1 MYLSQSRLPKHGGRD
16 DNPLKYRI
24 SQKQAKAMSHYR
36 KNKLRALLRESRPTI
51 ATHVHSTWPG
61 LMEVIGSTG
70 LLDYVEL
77 SAQYAPYDLY
87 ALDNFAMAGDLYDT
101 PAMIKID
108 PEPRY
113 FMAQRAVGSGFQSIL
128 FADLR
133 SVKEVEDAVASV
145 RAEPKGKN
153 GSSMN
158 RAAKYFYGGSEEYVK
173 YCDDIVIAIMIEKKS
188 LYDHLEEVLQMDI
201 DMIQFGPSDFSMSL
215 GVPGQTSHPKVVEAY
230 ENTVRLSLKYDKHPR
245 VELADSSN
253 AEKWLQMG
261 VKDFCIGWDVR
272 IMRDY
277 LMQNATPLRRQ
288 LGV

>member
-1 MYLSQSRLPKHGGRD
+1 
-16 DNPLKYRI
+16 
-24 SQKQAKAMSHYR
+24 MSHYR
-36 KNKLRALLRESRPTI
+36 KNKLRAFLRDSKPTV

-70 LLDYVEL
+70 LVDYVEL

-87 ALDNFAMAGDLYDT
+87 ALDNFAMAADLYDV

-113 FMAQRAVGSGFQSIL
+113 FMAQRAIGSGFQSVL

-133 SVKEVEDAVASV
+133 SVREVEDAVLSV

-153 GSSMN
+153 GSAMN
-158 RAAKYFYGGSEEYVK
+158 RASKYFYGGSEEFVRH
-173 YCDDIVIAIMIEKKS
+173 CDDIVIAIMIEKKS
-188 LYDHLEEVLQMDI
+188 LFEHLEEVLNLDI

-215 GVPGQTSHPKVVEAY
+215 GFPGQTKHPKVIEAQ
-230 ENTVRLSLKYDKHPR
+230 EQTIKMALKYDKHPR
-245 VELADSSN
+245 IELPGAAN
-253 AEKWLQMG
+253 AEKYLEMG
-261 VKDFCIGWDVR
+261 VKDYCIGWDVMV
-272 IMRDY
+272 MRDF
-277 LMQNATPLRRQ
+277 LVQNATPLRKQ